1 MSRSMI
7 ISLRAGERIYL
18 NGAVVRVDRKVS
30 LELLNDVAFL
40 LEAHVMQSDETTTPL
55 KQLYF
60 VLQAVLMDPRNGN
73 AATALFKSLHAQTLA
88 SFSNELVISGLK
100 AAGGLVDEERI
111 FEAMR
116 TLRALFPTEAA
127 ILARNGAAPLPPL
140 QADGAAR
147 AEDERDPSQAAA

>member
-7 ISLRAGERIYL
+7 ISLKAGERIYL

-60 VLQAVLMDPRNGN
+60 VLQAVLMDPRNGPS
-73 AATALFKSLHAQTLA
+73 AIALFQSLHTQTLG

-100 AAGGLVDEERI
+100 AAGGLVGEDRI

-127 ILARNGAAPLPPL
+127 IIARDGAAPLPPIL
-140 QADGAAR
+140 AGEPE
-147 AEDERDPSQAAA
+147 AESPVRDPSQAAA

>member
-1 MSRSMI
+1 MSRPMI

-40 LEAHVMQSDETTTPL
+40 LEAHVMQSEETTTPL

-60 VLQAVLMDPRNGN
+60 VLQAVLMDPRNAE
-73 AATALFKSLHAQTLA
+73 AALALFRSLFDSTLA
-88 SFSNELVISGLK
+88 SFTNELIISGLK
-100 AAGGLVDEERI
+100 AAGGLVEEDRV

-116 TLRALFPTEAA
+116 TLRALFTTEAA
-127 ILARNGAAPLPPL
+127 ILERKAA
-140 QADGAAR
+140 
-147 AEDERDPSQAAA
+147 ESAAAEAKACAEGGKKAQEAA